1 MIYSFD
7 TIRNIEIEISTHCNA
22 ACPQCPRNNYGG
34 KTIENLPLI
43 NWDLADLKRA
53 LDIDFV
59 QQLELVYFCGTYGD
73 PLMNPNLVEMCAWLT
88 ETNPTLKIGIHT
100 NGGVGR
106 KETFKQLANLVSFVA
121 FGIDGLE
128 DTNHVYRRNTDW
140 NTIIENAKLY
150 IDAGGKAVWDF
161 IVFQHN
167 QHQVDQAKDLS
178 ASLGFSEFNIKKTG
192 RFFNKNHQLVDKIDV
207 LDNDGNKQY
216 ELLPPTNQYLNSS
229 YSAIQKTDI
238 LDYIATTKINCYWM
252 NNHKLYIGADGN
264 VFPCGFLHDRLYG
277 LEAESN
283 NDHVK
288 ILNMMSN
295 TDTNV
300 FKKNLKDIVD
310 GEWFNRIR
318 QSWDGDRLERC
329 AMMCGNTINI
339 LKDQNIQIKYKEN

>member
-1 MIYSFD
+1 MNYSFD
-7 TIRNIEIEISTHCNA
+7 TIRNIELEISTYCNA

-53 LDIDFV
+53 LGIDFV

-73 PLMNPNLVEMCAWLT
+73 PLMNPNLVEMCTWLT
-88 ETNPTLKIGIHT
+88 ETNPKLKIGIHT

-106 KETFKQLANLVSFVA
+106 KETFKQLAKLVSFVA

-128 DTNHVYRRNTDW
+128 DTNHLYRRNTDW

-167 QHQVDQAKDLS
+167 QHQVDRAKDLS
-178 ASLGFSEFNIKKTG
+178 ASLGFEEFNIKKTG

-207 LDNDGNKQY
+207 LDNDGNKDY
-216 ELLPPTNQYLNSS
+216 ELLPPTNEYLNSS
-229 YSAIQKTDI
+229 YNAIQKTDI
-238 LDYIATTKINCYWM
+238 LDYIATTKISCYWM

-288 ILNMMSN
+288 ILNMMSK

-339 LKDQNIQIKYKEN
+339 LKDQNIQVKYKEN